1 MLYQFSE
8 AGLENL
14 HPLDCCSLLGV
25 SVPGRRAWSELLGI
39 PSTGWERFPT
49 FTPVYTAWLTDW
61 LARWLTGSLTYWLT
75 GSLTVSHKVNMQPDS
90 GLPLCLSIYPSLSLS
105 LALSPCLFLP
115 PYLSLSFLSSSS
127 PSPCMKCVYG
137 SKLHTTYSAFQQRL
151 FGFHQLWVKIS
162 LPYLT
167 AHGGTKLSLARNLL

>member
-49 FTPVYTAWLTDW
+49 FTPVYTVWLTDW

-90 GLPLCLSIYPSLSLS
+90 VFLCSPASFFLPLCLSLYPSLSLS
-105 LALSPCLFLP
+105 LAISSSPPLALSPCLFLP
-115 PYLSLSFLSSSS
+115 PYLSPSPSFLLVVPPLVWNVSTGLNYIQPTQLSSKDHLAFTN
-127 PSPCMKCVYG
+127 CG
-137 SKLHTTYSAFQQRL
+137 SK
-151 FGFHQLWVKIS
+151 
-162 LPYLT
+162 
-167 AHGGTKLSLARNLL
+167 

>member
-49 FTPVYTAWLTDW
+49 FTPVYTVWLTDW

-115 PYLSLSFLSSSS
+115 PYLSPSPSFLLVVPPLVWNVSTGLNYIQPTQLSSKDHLAFTN
-127 PSPCMKCVYG
+127 CG
-137 SKLHTTYSAFQQRL
+137 SK
-151 FGFHQLWVKIS
+151 
-162 LPYLT
+162 
-167 AHGGTKLSLARNLL
+167 